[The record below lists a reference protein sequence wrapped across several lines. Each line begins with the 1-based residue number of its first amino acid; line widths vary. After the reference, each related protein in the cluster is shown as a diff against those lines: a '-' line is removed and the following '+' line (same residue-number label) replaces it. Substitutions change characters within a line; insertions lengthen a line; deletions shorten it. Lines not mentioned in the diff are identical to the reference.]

1 MLSEEGPVFR
11 NRPLFRTFLA
21 SGSACNF
28 RGSSPRTAAM
38 PTIVEGRLA
47 GLPPVDSANPVVLAK
62 YDRSGLHCRNG
73 RSCSPI

>member
-28 RGSSPRTAAM
+28 RGFSPRTAACQLSL
-38 PTIVEGRLA
+38 R
-47 GLPPVDSANPVVLAK
+47 VDSRDSRQSTPQIRLSWRDMTGA
-62 YDRSGLHCRNG
+62 GLHCRNG